1 MYCTCRRKTH
11 ESTSQVS
18 RTRFLVELF
27 PPHNV
32 CVFVAP
38 RGAIY
43 LCRRRF
49 FFFPAVSHL
58 SRFLPLCGGTD
69 AGVLARANFSS
80 LSFIFPFFFVSCVV
94 NQSIR
99 ESRDLTRKT
108 VDAVR
113 ILADMGRIN
122 EKEKGMLL
130 ADVIR

>member
-1 MYCTCRRKTH
+1 M
-11 ESTSQVS
+11 
-18 RTRFLVELF
+18 
-27 PPHNV
+27 
-32 CVFVAP
+32 
-38 RGAIY
+38 
-43 LCRRRF
+43 
-49 FFFPAVSHL
+49 
-58 SRFLPLCGGTD
+58 
-69 AGVLARANFSS
+69 
-80 LSFIFPFFFVSCVV
+80 V